1 MLIWLF
7 LSGHYDLF
15 HILLGVASV
24 VLILLMNRPRE
35 PASSQLLQAMRWG
48 RVLLYLPWLIKEM
61 VLSALYVMRVVLAP
75 RMPLNPHLIRFK
87 SEQPNDVAK
96 VILGNSITL
105 TPGTLTI
112 DINQQ
117 EFVVHALTYPLA
129 TGLLN
134 ETMQTK
140 VARLFTDNPGKMVF
154 DTRTTQSGR
163 KLAGIT
169 GTPES

>member
-1 MLIWLF
+1 MLLWLF

-15 HILLGVASV
+15 HIFLGVASV
-24 VLILLMNRPRE
+24 VLILVMNRRRE
-35 PASSQLLQAMRWG
+35 SASSQLLQSIRWG
-48 RVLLYLPWLIKEM
+48 RVLRYLPWLIKEM

-75 RMPLNPHLIRFK
+75 RMPLNPHLVSFK
-87 SEQPNDVAK
+87 SAQPNDVAK

-112 DINQQ
+112 DIDQQ
-117 EFVVHALTYPLA
+117 EFVVHALTYSLA

-140 VARLFTDNPGKMVF
+140 VASLFTDNPGKMVF
-154 DTRTTQSGR
+154 DGRTSQSGR
-163 KLAGIT
+163 HLGGIV
-169 GTPES
+169 GTPE